1 MGSLKRSS
9 ESFPQLI
16 ISVLLHI
23 CWIPGHMS
31 PIMQVVYG
39 LHVFLLQTES
49 KHLED
54 RKAKHDDVTLTN

>member
-1 MGSLKRSS
+1 MGSLKGSS
-9 ESFPQLI
+9 ESSQPI
-16 ISVLLHI
+16 ISVLLHV

-31 PIMQVVYG
+31 PIMQVVYS

-54 RKAKHDDVTLTN
+54 RKGKQDDVVLTN